1 VADRIERPEP
11 NGGGPLASVPA
22 RAVVVVIVA
31 AVLTGSG
38 LVLDGVVGPKG
49 PGRAVPSAGASGVLF
64 CPHGGQSGWEGW
76 VVVTNPGPGR
86 VRVRLTE
93 LGDEGKRS
101 VTTFGVGAERQV
113 YRQVSADG
121 PADATEVEYF
131 GGWVGAAA
139 ILATNGSGGI
149 AAERCEPATHRN
161 SFVLD
166 LPTGSDQSSYLVVM
180 NPFDEAAEFDVRL
193 RTEQREVA
201 AGALTPYVLPPQHS
215 VGIPID
221 RYLLLGPGEQS
232 LTAQVTQRMGRVV
245 AGGFEVSA
253 AGIRSEVATPA
264 PQTSWVIPAGG
275 DSGTRQ
281 LVVLNTGDSRADLSA
296 VAEGPSAQR
305 LVSGRPE
312 GLTVGPGE
320 VKTFSPERM
329 KDAGLLVDST
339 NGRPILVAVRLTG
352 PRGDSAIVSGTSTT
366 ARRWLVLPTLP
377 PVEGRSIVL
386 VQNPGRSRVEVSFR
400 LIASEGSAASIRSR
414 SIPPG
419 RTIKVVLP
427 NRAGRPVSAV
437 VTARG
442 GTIVAAIASYFSNR
456 VGYAAT
462 LGLPM
467 N

>member
-1 VADRIERPEP
+1 MADRVDPPEP
-11 NGGGPLASVPA
+11 NRAGRLASVPA
-22 RAVVVVIVA
+22 RAVAVVIVA
-31 AVLTGSG
+31 AVLVATG
-38 LVLDGVVGPKG
+38 LVLDEVVGPKG
-49 PGRAVPSAGASGVLF
+49 PALAIPSAGVSGALF
-64 CPHGGQSGWEGW
+64 CPHGGQAGSQGW
-76 VVVTNPGPGR
+76 VVVANPGPRR
-86 VRVRLTE
+86 VRIRLTQLTE
-93 LGDEGKRS
+93 DGKRS
-101 VTTFGVGAERQV
+101 VASFGVGAQRQV
-113 YRQVSADG
+113 YRQVSADD

-139 ILATNGSGGI
+139 IVAKNGSGGI
-149 AAERCEPATHRN
+149 AAERCESASHRN

-166 LPTGSDQSSYLVVM
+166 LPTGSNQASYLVVM
-180 NPFDEAAEFDVRL
+180 NPFDESAEFDVRL

-245 AGGFEVSA
+245 AGGLETSA
-253 AGIRSEVATPA
+253 AGIRAEVAIPA
-264 PQTSWVIPAGG
+264 AQTSWIVPAGG

-281 LVVLNTGDSRADLSA
+281 LVVLNNGDSRADLSA

-305 LVSGRPE
+305 LVSGPE

-366 ARRWLVLPTLP
+366 ARRWLVLPALP

-386 VQNPGRSRVEVSFR
+386 VQNPGRSRVEVSFQ
-400 LIASEGSAASIRSR
+400 LFGSDGSAASIRSR

-419 RTIKVVLP
+419 RTIKVILP
-427 NRAGRPVSAV
+427 NQGGRPVSTV

-442 GTIVAAIASYFSNR
+442 GTVVAAIASYFSDR
-456 VGYAAT
+456 AGYAAT

-467 N
+467 K